1 MEPVAI
7 DPQAVLGMRDTA
19 MDNRVGEPCGS
30 IQDLARNVYSAR
42 APLMA
47 MQCSRLRTSIY
58 ASTPSW

>member
-7 DPQAVLGMRDTA
+7 GPQALGMQDTA

-47 MQCSRLRTSIY
+47 MQRQY
-58 ASTPSW
+58 K